1 MKRFFAAAAL
11 ILLAAGI
18 SSAQSLG
25 EAAELFDQGRTAFSE
40 GNKTGAV
47 DFFTKALEMASQLGE
62 EGESLVSDCKQNIS
76 NIQYSILTGMGGD
89 GDYDGA
95 IALYDQVV
103 KTATE
108 YGQDEVLEQCKELLP
123 NLYAGKGKAL
133 FEAENF
139 EGAVPVFQ
147 KVLELNPADANS
159 AARLGQALSKLNR
172 LTEAKDAYLKAQEN
186 GLDVSKPL
194 GNTVLKL
201 AQAALKD
208 KKFVDAYNLA
218 IESAGYAE
226 NASAYQIAGSAA
238 QQAKKFKDAI
248 SAYEKFISL
257 KPDAPAQIK
266 YNLATC
272 YKEAGNKAKAIE
284 YYKMVTG
291 DSKYGANATQLIKQ
305 LSQ

>member
-1 MKRFFAAAAL
+1 MKRFFAAAAIL
-11 ILLAAGI
+11 LLAAGI
-18 SSAQSLG
+18 SSAQTLN
-25 EAAELFDQGRTAFSE
+25 EAADLFEQGRTAFSD

-47 DFFTKALEMASQLGE
+47 DFFKKALDMAAQLGE

-76 NIQYSILTGMGGD
+76 NIQYSIVTGMGGE

-95 IALYDQVV
+95 IALLDEVV

-108 YGQDEVLEQCKELLP
+108 YGQEEVVEQCKDLLP
-123 NLYAGKGKAL
+123 NLYAGKGKTL

-139 EGAVPVFQ
+139 EAAIEALGKA
-147 KVLELNPADANS
+147 LELNPADANS
-159 AARLGQALSKLNR
+159 AARLGQAFTKLNR
-172 LTEAKDAYLKAQEN
+172 LAEAKDAYLKAQEN
-186 GLDVSKPL
+186 GLNVSKPL

-201 AQAALKD
+201 AQAALKE
-208 KKFVDAYNLA
+208 KKFGEAYNLA

-238 QQAKKFKDAI
+238 QQGKKFKDAI
-248 SAYEKFISL
+248 AAYEKFITL

-291 DSKYGANATQLIKQ
+291 DSKYGDNAKKLIQQ